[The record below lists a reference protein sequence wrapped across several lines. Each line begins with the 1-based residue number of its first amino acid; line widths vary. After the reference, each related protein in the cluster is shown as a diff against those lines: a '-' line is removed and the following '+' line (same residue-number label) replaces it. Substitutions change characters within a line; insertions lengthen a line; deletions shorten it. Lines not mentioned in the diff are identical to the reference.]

1 LVYVFPIRAR
11 AIKVKTEAA
20 AGCLRDMYGAYRRVA
35 HVCMRGRRATK
46 RARDGCGE
54 SCPGEG
60 LPSLALASGFLHRRV
75 YKIIHSQTTKKD
87 TLQPAAPKN
96 DGLIRYQTS
105 SEDCAS
111 CTVARASRD
120 RSIFSRMSRIST
132 TNATVV
138 ARWYRY
144 GQTLNSCD
152 DQSRWT
158 SLLATDLHTTNK
170 PGLQVVMTTPLSFAA
185 VMNFGNSQ
193 SAFRPLSLAV
203 CNTSGVIL
211 WNPGL

>member
-20 AGCLRDMYGAYRRVA
+20 AGCLRDMYGAYCRVA

-75 YKIIHSQTTKKD
+75 YKIIHPQTVRKD
-87 TLQPAAPKN
+87 TLQPAAPEN

-132 TNATVV
+132 SATVV
-138 ARWYRY
+138 AKWHRY
-144 GQTLNSCD
+144 GQTLNSCAN
-152 DQSRWT
+152 QSRQT
-158 SLLATDLHTTNK
+158 FPLAIDLHTTNK
-170 PGLQVVMTTPLSFAA
+170 PGLQVVITTPLSFAA

-193 SAFRPLSLAV
+193 SAFRPFSLDV

-211 WNPGL
+211 WNLGL